1 MCPRPKKC
9 LLSAN
14 QSKQFIS
21 VMSMLGV
28 ADQTLKSL
36 KAKTL
41 QYVKFDGVNDLPDER
56 RMATMPLIRLEH
68 TGKLQKQRGT
78 LIFVLLI
85 IIY

>member
-41 QYVKFDGVNDLPDER
+41 QYVKFDGVNDLSDER
-56 RMATMPLIRLEH
+56 RMATMPLIRLER
-68 TGKLQKQRGT
+68 TGKLQKQRGK

>member
-1 MCPRPKKC
+1 
-9 LLSAN
+9 
-14 QSKQFIS
+14 
-21 VMSMLGV
+21 MSMLGV

-41 QYVKFDGVNDLPDER
+41 HYVKFDGVNDLPDER
-56 RMATMPLIRLEH
+56 RMATMPLIRLER
-68 TGKLQKQRGT
+68 TGKLQKQRGK

>member
-14 QSKQFIS
+14 QSKQFKS

-41 QYVKFDGVNDLPDER
+41 QYVKFDGVNDLTDER
-56 RMATMPLIRLEH
+56 RIATMPLIRLER
-68 TGKLQKQRGT
+68 TGKLQKQRGK

>member
-14 QSKQFIS
+14 QLKQFIS

-41 QYVKFDGVNDLPDER
+41 QYVKFDGVNDF
-56 RMATMPLIRLEH
+56 A
-68 TGKLQKQRGT
+68 G
-78 LIFVLLI
+78 
-85 IIY
+85 

>member
-41 QYVKFDGVNDLPDER
+41 QYVKFDGVNYLPDER
-56 RMATMPLIRLEH
+56 RMATMPLIRLER
-68 TGKLQKQRGT
+68 TGKLQKQRGK